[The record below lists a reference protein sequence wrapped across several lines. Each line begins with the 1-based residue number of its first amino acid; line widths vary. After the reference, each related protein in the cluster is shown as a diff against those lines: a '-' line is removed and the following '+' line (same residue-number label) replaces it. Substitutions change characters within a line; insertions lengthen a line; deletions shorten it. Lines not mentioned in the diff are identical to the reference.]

1 MLLTTKLFMIEKPVR
16 LMPVNKCTP
25 FMTFEMKPVNVNG
38 HTVCVKQR
46 MRSLDVYVVDHVQ
59 LETVST
65 MSNDMRGKVAVGL
78 VMCYGP

>member
-1 MLLTTKLFMIEKPVR
+1 MLLTTKLFMIDKPVR

-25 FMTFEMKPVNVNG
+25 FEMASVNVNG

-59 LETVST
+59 LETAST
-65 MSNDMRGKVAVGL
+65 MSSDMHSKVAVGL